1 MNLLNT
7 KIILSCIRVSVF
19 IVFSFVH
26 IHVKAFTVDM
36 SRRQKDLKT
45 LRLPASIQ
53 DQTVIPKTQNKTDE
67 TVSNDW
73 ASKVV
78 APSDP
83 SQDIVIL
90 STENGFVPETLK
102 LKKGF
107 TYKIH
112 VVNVN
117 EKDKN
122 TSFVLDAFSQQHAT
136 YFGAKKT
143 FSVSPQQDGVFS
155 FLCPETA
162 KQGKIVVFSD
172 DGVKPIKKPKMIETT
187 VRAPANS
194 EPENSE
200 GN

>member
-1 MNLLNT
+1 
-7 KIILSCIRVSVF
+7 
-19 IVFSFVH
+19 
-26 IHVKAFTVDM
+26 M

-53 DQTVIPKTQNKTDE
+53 DQTVVPKSKNQPE
-67 TVSNDW
+67 TADSSSDW
-73 ASKVV
+73 AAKIV

-83 SQDIVIL
+83 TQDIVIL

-117 EKDKN
+117 EKEKN
-122 TSFVLDAFSQQHAT
+122 TSFVLEAFSQQHAT
-136 YFGAKKT
+136 YFGNKKT
-143 FSVSPQQDGVFS
+143 FTVSPQQDGVFS

-172 DGVKPIKKPKMIETT
+172 DGIKPIKRNKNLDTT
-187 VRAPANS
+187 LRAPANS
-194 EPENSE
+194 EQESE
-200 GN
+200 GK